1 MKEAAQMAAYEAPGD
16 GKGPIATVT
25 RLPGAAGSEPAH
37 GAGEETPNLPA
48 IPGEPGT
55 PEAGGQHAPA
65 RAVYADIARA
75 PGERLPI
82 LPPSLRGRENIRAA
96 LVLAAGQTW
105 HRARYH
111 GLRSPLYLVAV
122 LVWAFIGACRL
133 VMRQVHWWWVLEQH
147 GLRSQAAAAGD
158 SREWMRLHKEAKATR
173 QVRGLVLLGEA
184 LGLTVAAVALAR
196 YAPVW
201 ALAAL
206 AGGLVLFFARAG
218 RPAGHRIV
226 GTAIVPPDYS
236 PPTHEIITRA
246 LGSLGI
252 AQINAVLKPDKD
264 GRVQGIRFVSD
275 VMRDGPGWTCHLDLP
290 HGVSASDILA
300 RRESLASGL
309 RRPLSA
315 TWPAGV
321 PEEHPGR
328 LDLWVGMHDI
338 SKQKPPPCPLVKAR
352 QTDLFDVLAFGTD
365 PRLRP
370 VKVPM
375 FEVNWLIGAS
385 PGQGKTAAVRVLGC
399 GAALDPLADLWVHE
413 LAGKGDLEPLA
424 KVCHRYCSGL
434 DDESIGYAAESARL
448 LRNETERRSAMFK
461 RLKGS
466 GLMPD
471 GKVTRELAARYSEL
485 RPLVAIFD
493 EVQNVLTDKQHGD
506 QAAEDLAY
514 VIRVGRAY
522 GIIAV
527 LSTQRPDAKIIPTAI
542 TGLIVSRFCLMVPDQ
557 PANDL
562 VLGTTSYR
570 RGFDATVFRPKVD
583 AGLGWLKGGEDGI
596 PQICR
601 TFYLDLPATEKIATR
616 AREMRDRAGV
626 LTGYALGEAEVAEKR
641 DVLADVAAVFGTDK
655 GLQWE
660 ELAERLADRW
670 PGRWADVT
678 ADAISAQC
686 RRLGVP
692 SVDVRSGGSVRKG
705 CRKVGVDKATGP

>member
-1 MKEAAQMAAYEAPGD
+1 MSTGQAEGERSAEVVPVAAAELVPAAPAPVPAAQ
-16 GKGPIATVT
+16 
-25 RLPGAAGSEPAH
+25 
-37 GAGEETPNLPA
+37 
-48 IPGEPGT
+48 EPG
-55 PEAGGQHAPA
+55 
-65 RAVYADIARA
+65 RAIYADITRV

-82 LPPSLRGRENIRAA
+82 LPPSLRGRANMRAA
-96 LVLAAGQTW
+96 VALAWAQTW
-105 HRARYH
+105 HRTRYH

-122 LVWAFIGACRL
+122 LVWAVIGAVRL
-133 VMRQVHWWWVLEQH
+133 VTRQIHWWWVLEQH
-147 GLRSQAAAAGD
+147 HLRSKAAADGD
-158 SREWMRLHKEAKATR
+158 SREWLKLHREAKADR
-173 QVRGLVLLGEA
+173 HVRGLVLLGEA
-184 LGLTVAAVALAR
+184 IAVAVAGVLVAR
-196 YAPVW
+196 YAPLW
-201 ALAAL
+201 GWAAL
-206 AGGLVLFFARAG
+206 GCGAVLALARAG

-236 PPTHEIITRA
+236 PPTHEIISRA
-246 LGSLGI
+246 LGALNI
-252 AQINAVLKPDKD
+252 AQINAALKPDKE
-264 GRVQGIRFVSD
+264 GRVRGIRFISD
-275 VMRDGPGWTCHLDLP
+275 VMRDGPGWSCHLDLP
-290 HGVSASDILA
+290 HGVAVSDVLA
-300 RRESLASGL
+300 KREALASGL

-328 LDLWVGMHDI
+328 MDLWVGMHDI
-338 SKQKPPPCPLVKAR
+338 SKAKPPPCPLVKAK
-352 QTDLFDVLAFGTD
+352 QTDLFDVIPFGTD

-385 PGQGKTAAVRVLGC
+385 PGQGKTAAVRELGC
-399 GAALDPLADLWVHE
+399 AAALDPLADLWVHE

-424 KVCHRYCSGL
+424 KVCHRYTSGL
-434 DDESIGYAAESARL
+434 DDEAIGYAAESARL
-448 LRNETERRSAMFK
+448 LRIDTERRSTVFK
-461 RLKGS
+461 KLRGS

-471 GKVTRELAARYSEL
+471 GKVTRELAARYKEL
-485 RPLVAIFD
+485 RPKAAIFD
-493 EVQNVLTDKQHGD
+493 EVQNLLTDRQHGD

-522 GIIAV
+522 GIIVV

-570 RGFDATVFRPKVD
+570 RGYDATVYRPKID
-583 AGLGWLKGGEDGI
+583 AGLGWLKGGEEGT

-601 TFYLDLPATEKIATR
+601 TYYLNIPDTEKITAR
-616 AREMRDRAGV
+616 ARDMRDRAGV
-626 LTGYALGEAEVAEKR
+626 LSGYALGEAEVAEKR
-641 DVLADVAAVFGTDK
+641 DVLADVDAVFGDDK

-686 RRLGVP
+686 RKLGVP

-705 CRKVGVDKATGP
+705 CRKVGVDKAMAQ

>member
-1 MKEAAQMAAYEAPGD
+1 MKEAVAMAYEAPDD
-16 GKGPIATVT
+16 GTGPVATVT
-25 RLPGAAGSEPAH
+25 RLPGAADPEPP
-37 GAGEETPNLPA
+37 AGEETPNLPA
-48 IPGEPGT
+48 IPGVPGS
-55 PEAGGQHAPA
+55 PEVAGPGAPA
-65 RAVYADIARA
+65 RAVYADISRA

-96 LVLAAGQTW
+96 LALAAGQTW
-105 HRARYH
+105 HRSRYH

-147 GLRSQAAAAGD
+147 GLRSQAAANGD

-173 QVRGLVLLGEA
+173 QVRGLVLLGEVF
-184 LGLTVAAVALAR
+184 GLTVAATVAAR
-196 YAPVW
+196 YAPLW
-201 ALAAL
+201 AGLVLAAG
-206 AGGLVLFFARAG
+206 AVLFFARAG

-275 VMRDGPGWTCHLDLP
+275 VMRDGPGWACHLDLP

-300 RRESLASGL
+300 RREALASGL

-338 SKQKPPPCPLVKAR
+338 SKQKAPACPLVKAKA
-352 QTDLFDVLAFGTD
+352 TDLFDVIPFGTD
-365 PRLRP
+365 PRLRG

-375 FEVNWLIGAS
+375 FEMNWIIGAS
-385 PGQGKTAAVRVLGC
+385 PGQGKTATVRVLNC
-399 GAALDPLADLWVHE
+399 GAALDPLAVLWIHE
-413 LAGKGDLEPLA
+413 LAGKGDLHPLA
-424 KVCHRYCSGL
+424 QVCHRYCSGL
-434 DDESIGYAAESARL
+434 DDDSIAYAAESARL
-448 LRNETERRSAMFK
+448 LKVETEQRSEFFK
-461 RLKGS
+461 KLRAQGILPK
-466 GLMPD
+466 D
-471 GKVTRELAARYSEL
+471 GKVTRELAVRYKQL
-485 RPLVAIFD
+485 RPLTATFD
-493 EVQNVLTDKQHGD
+493 EVQNLITDKQHGD

-514 VIRVGRAY
+514 VIRVGRAL
-522 GIIAV
+522 GIIV
-527 LSTQRPDAKIIPTAI
+527 ILSTQRPAKEMIPTSI
-542 TGLIVSRFCLMVPDQ
+542 TGLIVGRFCLMVPDQ

-570 RGFDATVFRPKVD
+570 RGYDATVFRPKLD

-601 TFYLDLPATEKIATR
+601 TYYLDLDQTEAIAAR
-616 AREMRDRAGV
+616 AREIRDRAGV

-641 DVLADVAAVFGTDK
+641 DVLADVAAVFGADK